1 MTSPVERPAR
11 HDAIEPVEPLRPRI
25 QQVIDRFLSDRRRDL
40 AHAGDELHLLV
51 DVAEDMLRGGKRL
64 RPAFCYWGW
73 RAAGRP
79 DDDNVVAAAA
89 ALELFQGAALVHDD
103 LIDDSD
109 TRRGEPSVHHR
120 FATLHRRAGWAGD
133 PHDFGAAAA
142 ILVGDLLLGWSDQLI
157 SAAGLSAAA
166 LDRGR
171 PVFNQMRTEV
181 AGGQYLDI
189 LEQVSG
195 GTRAAGQAERARQV
209 IRFKSARYSVE
220 HPLVLGGRLADA
232 SDDLLAD
239 YAAYGAALGEAF
251 QLRDDILGVF
261 GDPDRTGKPA
271 GDDLREGKRTVLIAY
286 TLERADAT
294 QASTVAKLLGDPN
307 LDTDGVTT
315 LREIILA
322 TGALSRVETLVDE
335 QVRHARSALAQA
347 EVTDQGR
354 AALSALIDMAT
365 DRSR

>member
-1 MTSPVERPAR
+1 MTSPAERPAVV
-11 HDAIEPVEPLRPRI
+11 DAIDPVGPLRPRI
-25 QQVIDRFLSDRRRDL
+25 QYVLDRFLDDRRRDL
-40 AHAGDELHLLV
+40 ARAGEELYPLV
-51 DVAEDMLRGGKRL
+51 DAAADLLRGGKRL

-79 DDDNVVAAAA
+79 DDDDVVTAAA

-109 TRRGEPSVHHR
+109 TRRGAPSVHRR
-120 FATLHRRAGWAGD
+120 FAAVHRRAGWSGSPD
-133 PHDFGAAAA
+133 DFGAAAA
-142 ILVGDLLLGWSDQLI
+142 VLVGDLLLGWSDQLI
-157 SAAGLSAAA
+157 SAAGLGTAA

-171 PVFNQMRTEV
+171 PVFDQMRTEV

-195 GTRAAGQAERARQV
+195 AARTAGQADRARRV

-232 SDDLLAD
+232 SSDLLAG
-239 YAAYGAALGEAF
+239 YAAYGTALGEAF

-286 TLERADAT
+286 ALERADAT
-294 QASTVAKLLGDPN
+294 QASAVSKLFGDPG
-307 LDTDGVTT
+307 LDVDGVTT

-322 TGALSRVETLVDE
+322 TGALTRVETLVAE
-335 QVRHARSALAQA
+335 QVRAARSALADA
-347 EVTDQGR
+347 KVTDEGR
-354 AALSALIDMAT
+354 TALSALIDMAT
-365 DRSR
+365 DRSH